1 MKTHSTMAVSR
12 TPASS
17 ESVHR
22 FLSGVGAGRFLGVAL
37 ACGFLVGGG
46 LVPGVAAAGEKV
58 TLCHVPPGNPTNV
71 QTLSVAPS
79 AVQAH
84 LKNHPGDYVGACIP
98 AVSGCPCADNG
109 DLIWSPAGNASA
121 MVAYWVSL
129 GLSSPWSCLA
139 DSTALQGTFIGNITG
154 EFGPT
159 PMTVSPA
166 VTSGSC
172 IGSNGAIPVN
182 STQAQACLQRINE
195 LAALLSPPVTCS
207 TGGGIF

>member
-1 MKTHSTMAVSR
+1 MKTHSTTAVSR

-17 ESVHR
+17 GSVHR
-22 FLSGVGAGRFLGVAL
+22 FFSGVGTGRFLRLAL

-46 LVPGVAAAGEKV
+46 LIPGMAAAGEKV

-71 QTLSVAPS
+71 QTLTVAPS

-98 AVSGCPCADNG
+98 PVSGCPCADNG
-109 DLIWSPAGNASA
+109 DLIWSPAGNDSA

-139 DSTALQGTFIGNITG
+139 
-154 EFGPT
+154 
-159 PMTVSPA
+159 
-166 VTSGSC
+166 
-172 IGSNGAIPVN
+172 
-182 STQAQACLQRINE
+182 R
-195 LAALLSPPVTCS
+195 LSPIERLEA
-207 TGGGIF
+207 GIFAEKFFKTITYNTSLGHFCIHKL